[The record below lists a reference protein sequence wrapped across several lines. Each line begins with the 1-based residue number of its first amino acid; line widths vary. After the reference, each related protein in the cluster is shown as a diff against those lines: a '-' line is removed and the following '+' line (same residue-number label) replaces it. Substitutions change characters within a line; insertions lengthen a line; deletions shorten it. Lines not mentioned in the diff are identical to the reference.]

1 MMEEIKKKLRRI
13 FLNLRPYRMEFDS
26 HFWLAIIHLAFVVP
40 LFLYVGFTRSETPRW
55 LYMAL
60 FAIGVVI
67 LVYHGFRLVVRLK
80 NRSGYSWVN
89 AIHIATVAPLLMYI
103 GYHKKDTPRFAY
115 ELLLMLGF
123 AAAGY
128 HLFGLVKQ
136 LEAHPEPQK

>member
-1 MMEEIKKKLRRI
+1 MEVIRRKLRLI
-13 FLNLRPYRMEFDS
+13 FLNLRPYRMEFDN
-26 HFWLAIIHLAFVVP
+26 HFWLAIIHLVFVVP

-55 LYMAL
+55 LYLAL
-60 FAIGVVI
+60 FAIGAVV
-67 LVYHGFRLVVRLK
+67 LVYHGFKLAVRLST
-80 NRSGYSWVN
+80 RSGYSWVN
-89 AIHIATVAPLLMYI
+89 AIHIATVAPLLIYI

-128 HLFGLVKQ
+128 HLFSLVRQ